1 MNEETFNKKHRE
13 YSIYG
18 NWPPFSIS
26 TKKRSEYLEDVANE
40 DRRIVSKINTKDED
54 AFERMYSTVEVKWS
68 DDLEEARLYQKR
80 YGDGKID
87 AFLAA
92 LKIEGLE
99 EDSDGV
105 PFGIF

>member
-1 MNEETFNKKHRE
+1 MNKENFIEKHKE

-26 TKKRSEYLEDVANE
+26 SKKRNEYLEDVANE
-40 DRRIVSKINTKDED
+40 DKRIVSKINADDED
-54 AFERMYSTVEVKWS
+54 AFERMYSSLEVKWQ

-80 YGDGKID
+80 YGEEKID

>member
-1 MNEETFNKKHRE
+1 MNKENFIEKHKE

-26 TKKRSEYLEDVANE
+26 SKKRNEYLEDVANE
-40 DRRIVSKINTKDED
+40 DKRIVSKINADDED
-54 AFERMYSTVEVKWS
+54 AFERMYSTLEVKWQ
-68 DDLEEARLYQKR
+68 DDLEEALLYQKR
-80 YGDGKID
+80 YGEEKID

>member
-1 MNEETFNKKHRE
+1 MSEDEFVEKHRE
-13 YSIYG
+13 YSVYAD
-18 NWPPFSIS
+18 WPPFSIS
-26 TKKRSEYLEDVANE
+26 SKKRNDYLEDVVKE
-40 DRRIVSKINTKDED
+40 DRRIVSKINAKDED

-80 YGDGKID
+80 YGKEKID

-92 LKIEGLE
+92 LELEGLE

>member
-1 MNEETFNKKHRE
+1 MNKENFIEKHKE

-26 TKKRSEYLEDVANE
+26 SKKRNEYLEDVANE
-40 DRRIVSKINTKDED
+40 DKRIVSKINADDED
-54 AFERMYSTVEVKWS
+54 AFERMYSTIEVKWQ

-80 YGDGKID
+80 YGEEKID

>member
-1 MNEETFNKKHRE
+1 MNKENFIEKHKE

-26 TKKRSEYLEDVANE
+26 SKKRNEYLEDVANE
-40 DRRIVSKINTKDED
+40 DKRIVSKINADDED
-54 AFERMYSTVEVKWS
+54 AFERMYSTLEVKWQ

-80 YGDGKID
+80 YGEEKID